1 MREDFLHFIWKTQ
14 KFQKS
19 GLITSTKEE
28 VVVLQP
34 GQYNTS
40 SGPDFFNARVR
51 IANQEWAGNLEIHLK
66 SSDWYV
72 HGQENDINYSN
83 VILHV
88 VWEDNVAIHRK
99 DGSIIPTVALK
110 NVVNSTLLHS
120 YEDLVQNSKKKFI
133 NCEKDIA
140 SIDEMLWYQWQERLF
155 VERLEQKSQ
164 LINSLL
170 LKTKNDWENVLFR
183 LLMKTFGLNKNGGA
197 FLAMAEHINDGI
209 FRKVS
214 KNTFQMEALI
224 YGLAGFLQDNTI
236 HDAYYQRLKNE
247 FSFLNHKFQLAEYF
261 GATPIFFGLRP
272 SNFPTVRLS
281 QLCNIYKRSDNLFS
295 ALMAAETI
303 DDFYNFFEVG
313 ASPYWDTHFT
323 FGKESKKHSKKLTKN
338 FVHLILI
345 NAILPLRFCYG
356 RYLGRSQTDTV
367 IQLMHHLPAE
377 KISIVTGFDTIE
389 MSSSSAFESQSKIHL
404 FTVYCK
410 ENSCL
415 HCRVGNQLLGRN
427 N

>member
-1 MREDFLHFIWKTQ
+1 MLH
-14 KFQKS
+14 
-19 GLITSTKEE
+19 
-28 VVVLQP
+28 P

-72 HGQENDINYSN
+72 HGHENDINYSN

-120 YEDLVQNSKKKFI
+120 YEDLVQNSKKKI
-133 NCEKDIA
+133 IYCEKDIA
-140 SIDEMLWYQWQERLF
+140 SIED
-155 VERLEQKSQ
+155 K
-164 LINSLL
+164 
-170 LKTKNDWENVLFR
+170 
-183 LLMKTFGLNKNGGA
+183 
-197 FLAMAEHINDGI
+197 EHINDGS

-224 YGLAGFLQDNTI
+224 YGLAGFLQYNTI

-247 FSFLNHKFQLAEYF
+247 FSFLYHKFQLAEYF

-323 FGKESKKHSKKLTKN
+323 FGKESKKHS
-338 FVHLILI
+338 
-345 NAILPLRFCYG
+345 
-356 RYLGRSQTDTV
+356 
-367 IQLMHHLPAE
+367 
-377 KISIVTGFDTIE
+377 
-389 MSSSSAFESQSKIHL
+389 
-404 FTVYCK
+404 
-410 ENSCL
+410 
-415 HCRVGNQLLGRN
+415 
-427 N
+427 